1 VTDLDALPAD
11 WTVWN
16 EEDDGPAVVAYRPD
30 VFDSEAFPPE
40 CLPTLYL
47 TRGRR
52 RNRPRRRG
60 PVNRGVGWHVTL
72 YLEPDVEYHDHPEFD
87 TREDAV
93 AELVR
98 MARRFAAGDIDY
110 RACYQHPREAYL
122 DRLDELTGGSGGPD
136 S

>member
-1 VTDLDALPAD
+1 MNAIERLPEG
-11 WTVWN
+11 WEVWS
-16 EEDDGPAVVAYRPD
+16 EEPEGRVVLAYRPD

-60 PVNRGVGWHVTL
+60 PVTRGVGWHVTL

-93 AELVR
+93 RELVR

-122 DRLDELTGGSGGPD
+122 DRLDELTDGSGGPD